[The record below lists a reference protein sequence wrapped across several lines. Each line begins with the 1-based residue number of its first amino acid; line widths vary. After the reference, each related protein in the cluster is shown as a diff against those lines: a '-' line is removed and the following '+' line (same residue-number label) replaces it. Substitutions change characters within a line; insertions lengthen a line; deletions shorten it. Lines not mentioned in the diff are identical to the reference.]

1 MRTLGLHEGDSVLL
15 LVSPLGGGV
24 CFHRNGARRVLGKK
38 KKNKNKKHLL
48 RTFQRLEMVS
58 TGRHVV
64 KNGPAASTLHNG
76 LRGHNPLG
84 QRLTIMRILKG
95 EISLIHAADV

>member
-1 MRTLGLHEGDSVLL
+1 
-15 LVSPLGGGV
+15 
-24 CFHRNGARRVLGKK
+24 
-38 KKNKNKKHLL
+38 
-48 RTFQRLEMVS
+48 MVS